1 MAFAIDR
8 TLLRRAVD
16 GETSALNSLVSELRP
31 HIERQLLRYPVADE
45 DRRDLLQATLMQ
57 VIRRLGSFRGDSSFS
72 TWLFRVTAN
81 EALMMMRSQRRHRS
95 RLVEGL
101 DLEELGSLPA
111 SNDGELTHRG
121 DVGAANSER
130 DSRVRTALDELPED
144 YRNVVVAH
152 YHMDLGLQEIADRFE
167 LSESAVRS
175 RLHRARSRLRAM
187 LEGTPLASEAR
198 EEAARAR
205 RNARQARAPRAVPAV
220 ASAMASEMAELTI
233 SDSVA
238 PISGVVE
245 TGSAAEAIVAME
257 AMVKDAA
264 EAAVTAAA
272 PESQPVVAD
281 GEVVTSA
288 ALDDAA

>member
-16 GETSALNSLVSELRP
+16 GETSALNSLVQELRP

-81 EALMMMRSQRRHRS
+81 EALMMMRSQRRHRA

-111 SNDGELTHRG
+111 SNDGEFAARG
-121 DVGAANSER
+121 DIGAANSER
-130 DSRVRTALDELPED
+130 DHRVRNALEELPED

-175 RLHRARSRLRAM
+175 RLHRARSRLRTM
-187 LEGTPLASEAR
+187 LEATPLAAEAR

-205 RNARQARAPRAVPAV
+205 RARVSRPAAAAPEQVIEVAQEELVAAAAAAAMEAV
-220 ASAMASEMAELTI
+220 ASADVVEAP
-233 SDSVA
+233 
-238 PISGVVE
+238 PISTVSVN
-245 TGSAAEAIVAME
+245 
-257 AMVKDAA
+257 
-264 EAAVTAAA
+264 EAADAESAVPAPAASG
-272 PESQPVVAD
+272 PSLEN
-281 GEVVTSA
+281 A
-288 ALDDAA
+288 A